1 MNPGRQWDF
10 LGETHR
16 LGAIR
21 SVFTGEHTHS
31 LDKQGRVAVPAEM
44 REVLQETYGDEA
56 LMVTKAL
63 HGKCLWAFPMAE
75 WKSLTARMTEKV
87 IGSEKT
93 MRMRRKFITP
103 ARKCEVD
110 KAGRILLPDPLR
122 EHAGLDKDVTFASQG
137 RYLELWRPD
146 EWVKTVAE
154 DDANDA
160 DLLDV
165 AADL

>member
-1 MNPGRQWDF
+1 MF
-10 LGETHR
+10 
-16 LGAIR
+16 
-21 SVFTGEHTHS
+21 SGEHTHS

-44 REVLQETYGDEA
+44 REVLQETYRDEA

-63 HGKCLWAFPMAE
+63 SGKCLWAFPMAE
-75 WKSLTARMTEKV
+75 WKSLTAKMTEKV
-87 IGSEKT
+87 LGGKDM

-103 ARKCEVD
+103 ARKCDVD

-122 EHAGLDKDVTFASQG
+122 EYAGFDKDVTFASQG

-146 EWVKTVAE
+146 EFKRTMAE
-154 DDANDA
+154 DAEHDA

-165 AADL
+165 AAEL